1 MGQAIWYPLVR
12 TTKEEARAMQM
23 ELLQLL
29 LGGFGAVAGTCAL
42 TWLLERL
49 SAR

>member
-1 MGQAIWYPLVR
+1 
-12 TTKEEARAMQM
+12 MQM